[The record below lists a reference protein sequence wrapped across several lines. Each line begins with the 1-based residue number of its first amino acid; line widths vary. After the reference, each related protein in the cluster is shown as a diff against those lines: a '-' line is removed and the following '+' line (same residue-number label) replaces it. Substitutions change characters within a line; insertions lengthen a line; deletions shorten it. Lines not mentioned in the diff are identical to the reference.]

1 MKTKYFDVV
10 EPKQTKTKPAANAFA
25 SGDSWR
31 IIKRGDRFT
40 LEYISGELSGK
51 EKEHDIGPN
60 DALAMKKGSLNINEI
75 LIKYGAS

>member
-1 MKTKYFDVV
+1 MKIKYFDIV
-10 EPKQTKTKPAANAFA
+10 EPEPVKVKFATNAYA

-51 EKEHDIGPN
+51 EKEHDISPN
-60 DALAMKKGSLNINEI
+60 DALAMKSGSLSIDAI